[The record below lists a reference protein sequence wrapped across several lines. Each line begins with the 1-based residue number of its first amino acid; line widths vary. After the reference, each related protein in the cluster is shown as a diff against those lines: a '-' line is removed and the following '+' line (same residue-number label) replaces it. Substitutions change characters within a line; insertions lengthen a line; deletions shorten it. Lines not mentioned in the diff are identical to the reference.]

1 MAANNPNVAKAINA
15 KTKANKVVTKA
26 DAIVAAE
33 KTASGKLNSKQIES
47 SAAVI
52 AGRMAADRQKTA
64 SRATSIAGVT
74 NTPTVTMTKTNGV
87 LTKRHPDNQNN
98 AGTRGDQKLSRQTGV
113 AKPIR

>member
-1 MAANNPNVAKAINA
+1 MAANNPNVSKAISA
-15 KTKANKVVTKA
+15 KIKANKVVTKA
-26 DAIVAAE
+26 DALVAAE
-33 KTASGKLNSKQIES
+33 KTASGKLNSNQIEK

-64 SRATSIAGVT
+64 SRATRIAGVT
-74 NTPTVTMTKTNGV
+74 NTPTVTMTRTSGV

-98 AGTRGDQKLSRQTGV
+98 AGSRGSRQTGI